1 MKKNILITWISS
13 WIWKHLAENL
23 KNESNIY
30 WISRTNPN
38 IEDINY
44 TSVDISDFWALKVY
58 LNSVDWTQ
66 LDTIILNAWIWFF
79 DEIQNLWE
87 TEILSTINT
96 NLTANILIINSLVSK
111 LQKECKIIFIWSV
124 ASKKFF
130 KHWSV
135 YQASK
140 FWLRWFA
147 WSLRNE
153 IKQKVYHLNPQFVD
167 TKNFFK
173 NYRVWVEWRFNET
186 NIDDILT
193 IVKNIIDWN
202 ENRFEID
209 F

>member
-1 MKKNILITWISS
+1 MKNIFITWISS
-13 WIWKHLAENL
+13 WIGKYLAENL
-23 KNESNIY
+23 KNDSSIY

-38 IEDINY
+38 IEWINY
-44 TSVDISDFWALKVY
+44 SSVDISDFEALKDY
-58 LNSVDWTQ
+58 LKQIDWES
-66 LDTIILNAWIWFF
+66 LDTIILNAWIGFF
-79 DEIQNLWE
+79 DEIQNLGE
-87 TEILSTINT
+87 AEILSTINT
-96 NLTANILIINSLVSK
+96 NLTANILIINSLIRNLK
-111 LQKECKIIFIWSV
+111 KDCKIIFIWSV

-173 NYRVWVEWRFNET
+173 NYRVWVEWKFNET
-186 NIDDILT
+186 SIDDIFL

-202 ENRFEID
+202 EHRFEID